1 MINLFHDT
9 LTGVRSALVDYE
21 EVPGSLGTSA
31 LLMESEGHKIKF
43 AIKSSGEQGYIL
55 VKRTGW
61 IGFEYKCFIEGKQVL
76 EVTETVAKNQDEQQ
90 YSVDIIEYMSTPV
103 SNGSHIRFEMLC
115 CKIVYVLLSCLLMV
129 STGRVVRAVYR
140 LVRD

>member
-21 EVPGSLGTSA
+21 EVPNSLGTSA
-31 LLMESEGHKIKF
+31 LLMESEGHKINF

-55 VKRTGW
+55 VKRSGW
-61 IGFEYKCFIEGKQVL
+61 IGFEYKCFVGGKQLL
-76 EVTETVAKNQDEQQ
+76 EATETVATNQEEQQ

-103 SNGSHIRFEMLC
+103 HQ
-115 CKIVYVLLSCLLMV
+115 
-129 STGRVVRAVYR
+129 
-140 LVRD
+140 

>member
-76 EVTETVAKNQDEQQ
+76 EVAPDTTT
-90 YSVDIIEYMSTPV
+90 STLGP
-103 SNGSHIRFEMLC
+103 LC
-115 CKIVYVLLSCLLMV
+115 LKKRLL
-129 STGRVVRAVYR
+129 GRT
-140 LVRD
+140 